1 MIFSDN
7 QTLLNDL
14 NIIIAYTWETCASTS
29 WYEGM
34 INMKSFGV
42 EDIITAENGEEMR
55 PTKTGDLPVIQY
67 DQYDQEVQSLVLQSE
82 TVSPHG

>member
-1 MIFSDN
+1 
-7 QTLLNDL
+7 
-14 NIIIAYTWETCASTS
+14 
-29 WYEGM
+29 
-34 INMKSFGV
+34 MKSFGV